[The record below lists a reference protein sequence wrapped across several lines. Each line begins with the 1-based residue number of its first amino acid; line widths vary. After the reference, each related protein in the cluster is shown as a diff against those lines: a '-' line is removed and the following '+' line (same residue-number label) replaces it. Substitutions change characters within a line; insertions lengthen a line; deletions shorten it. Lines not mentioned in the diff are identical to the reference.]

1 MDGQSRDVWLGT
13 AFMAGFAL
21 LSSTVGVFNRL
32 IETDSWTMIFWRGF
46 FGGLFAM
53 GILIWR
59 DRGRALATIAAIGR
73 DGLVVVFCSALAT
86 VCFLNALRFT
96 TLADVLVIHATTPFM
111 TAGLA
116 WLVIGEREDAVTL
129 GASLAAVLGVAIMV
143 GPALGNSRLLGDV
156 LAFGMAAFLSI
167 MTVFLRKRR
176 AVDMMPATGLSA
188 FACAAIV
195 LPFAQ
200 PWAIGGWDGF
210 LLVLF
215 GAQFGIALLFLA
227 QGSRRVSATRTALF
241 SILDTPLGPL
251 WMWLDFGELPSTAC
265 FIGGSI
271 VMMAVLADIFLP
283 RGRRMLTQPG

>member
-1 MDGQSRDVWLGT
+1 MDCQSRDVWLGT
-13 AFMAGFAL
+13 AFMAGFAV

-53 GILIWR
+53 GILVWR
-59 DRGRALATIAAIGR
+59 DRGRPLATILAIGR

-96 TLADVLVIHATTPFM
+96 TVADVLVIHATMPFM

-116 WLVIGEREDAVTL
+116 WLVIGEREDTITL
-129 GASLAAVLGVAIMV
+129 GASLAAMLGVAIMV
-143 GPALGNSRLLGDV
+143 GPALGDSRLLGDV
-156 LAFGMAAFLSI
+156 LAFGMTAFLSV

-176 AVDMMPATGLSA
+176 SVDMMPATGLSA
-188 FACAAIV
+188 FACAAIA

-200 PWAIGGWDGF
+200 PLAIGGWDGF
-210 LLVLF
+210 LLMLF

-241 SILDTPLGPL
+241 SILDTPVGPL
-251 WMWLDFGELPSTAC
+251 WMWLGFGELPSTAC

>member
-1 MDGQSRDVWLGT
+1 MTPTSQAWLGT

-32 IETDSWTMIFWRGF
+32 IETDAWTMIFWRGL
-46 FGGLFAM
+46 FGGLLGMAV
-53 GILIWR
+53 LICR
-59 DRGRALATIAAIGR
+59 DRRKAWAAVGTIGW
-73 DGLVVVFCSALAT
+73 DGVVVVFCSALAT

-96 TLADVLVIHATTPFM
+96 SVADVLVIHATMPFM

-116 WLVIGEREDAVTL
+116 WLVIGEREDGITL
-129 GASLAAVLGVAIMV
+129 GASVAAVLGVVIMV
-143 GPALGNSRLLGDV
+143 GPALADARLLGDL
-156 LAFGMAAFLSI
+156 LAFGMAAFLSV

-188 FACAAIV
+188 LACAAIV

-200 PWAIGGWDGF
+200 PTAVDGWNFF

-215 GAQFGIALLFLA
+215 GAQFGLALLLLA
-227 QGSRRVSATRTALF
+227 LGSRLVSATRTALF

-251 WMWLDFGELPSTAC
+251 WMWLVFGEASTTASL
-265 FIGGSI
+265 IGGAV
-271 VMMAVLADIFLP
+271 VMAAVVADILLP
-283 RGRRMLTQPG
+283 RSKEAIHQPG